1 MRASPTLQCLRFLAF
16 TLAGGHVL
24 ALPPPND
31 DWANRIDI
39 PPAQLSSGFAD
50 TQGSVAEATVEAGDP
65 LLVCKN
71 GDPLQRGNTV
81 WYALDL
87 RTAGTAV
94 YLNAAA
100 LGYDSVL
107 AVFTGSP
114 GSFVPVTGACND
126 DGASSFA
133 AGFHGVRLPPG
144 QSYSIVVARPAPNTN
159 AAPLSFS
166 AMAAPQYAVSKTEDT
181 LDGSC
186 TADCSLREAVAASN
200 AAPGAILLPAG
211 TFTLSRAGSDNSNS
225 NGDLDLV
232 SGAGIYGVGSG
243 AGGSRIVG
251 VGGDRVFDLDPAN
264 QTNVG
269 ATFNFGD
276 LAISGGGGIGP
287 GAGINAANGND
298 HLALKN
304 LLLEN
309 NSATL
314 LPGGAVHSNGP
325 SVVDSSTVR
334 NNASAGNGGGL
345 AFAAA
350 NVLTRVDVFA
360 STIVGNQ
367 STTGASG
374 GGGGIFSSG
383 NLVIYNSTVSGN
395 SARFS
400 GGGILSTT
408 FNGRVNLLNV
418 TLAGNTADSD
428 NNASGSGGGL
438 RVEGSGAS
446 SVNSAFAGNRSG
458 SSGDDCSRAPALI
471 FTAAL
476 GNHLETTGTATDCGF
491 ATGSNGSGPARL
503 GPLLPGTG
511 PTATH
516 QPLAGSPLID
526 LGDAGNCLLLD
537 QRGQPRPADGD
548 LNGSAVCDIGAVE
561 VTSQEG
567 DALFRDGFE

>member
-1 MRASPTLQCLRFLAF
+1 MRTPSILRCLPLLACTLGSPSAF
-16 TLAGGHVL
+16 
-24 ALPPPND
+24 ALPPSND
-31 DWANRIDI
+31 DWANRIQI
-39 PPAQLSSGFAD
+39 LPAQLAAGFSD
-50 TQGSVAEATVEAGDP
+50 SQSTIAEATVDAGDP

-71 GDPLQRGNTV
+71 GDPQQRGNTV

-87 RTAGTAV
+87 TAVSAPV

-100 LGYDSVL
+100 IGYDSVL

-114 GSFVPVTGACND
+114 GSFVPATGACND
-126 DGASSFA
+126 DGATSFA
-133 AGFHGVRLPPG
+133 ARFHGVRLLPG
-144 QSYSIVVARPAPNTN
+144 SNYSILVARPAQNTN
-159 AAPLSFS
+159 VATLALTVG
-166 AMAAPQYAVSKTEDT
+166 AAPQYIVSKVEDT

-186 TADCSLREAVAASN
+186 NADCSVREAVAASN
-200 AAPGAILLPAG
+200 VAPGAILLPAG
-211 TFTLSRAGSDNSNS
+211 SFTLTRTGSDNTNA
-225 NGDLDLV
+225 NGDLDLL
-232 SGAGIYGVGSG
+232 SGAGIYGVGNGASG
-243 AGGSRIVG
+243 TRIVG
-251 VGGDRVFDLDPAN
+251 VSGDRVFDLDPAN
-264 QTNVG
+264 QINIG
-269 ATFNFGD
+269 ATFNFAD

-325 SVVDSSTVR
+325 SVVDTSTVR
-334 NNASAGNGGGL
+334 NNSSAGNGGGL

-350 NVLTRVDVFA
+350 NVLTRVDVFG

-367 STTGASG
+367 STTSSSG

-383 NLVIYNSTVSGN
+383 NLVVYNSTFSGN

-408 FNGRVNLLNV
+408 FNGRVNLQQV

-428 NNASGSGGGL
+428 NNLSGSGGGL
-438 RVEGSGAS
+438 RAEGSGAS
-446 SVNSAFAGNRSG
+446 SLNSAFAGNRSS
-458 SSGDDCSRAPALI
+458 SSGDDCSRAPALT
-471 FTAAL
+471 FAAAA
-476 GNHLETTGTATDCGF
+476 GNHLETTGTVTDCGF
-491 ATGSNGSGPARL
+491 ASGSNSSGPARL
-503 GPLLPGTG
+503 GALAPGIG

-516 QPLAGSPLID
+516 VPLAGSPLID
-526 LGDAGNCLLLD
+526 LGDAANCLSVD

-548 LNGSAVCDIGAVE
+548 LNGSSGCDIGAVE
-561 VTSQEG
+561 LNAQEG
-567 DALFRDGFE
+567 DALFRDSFE